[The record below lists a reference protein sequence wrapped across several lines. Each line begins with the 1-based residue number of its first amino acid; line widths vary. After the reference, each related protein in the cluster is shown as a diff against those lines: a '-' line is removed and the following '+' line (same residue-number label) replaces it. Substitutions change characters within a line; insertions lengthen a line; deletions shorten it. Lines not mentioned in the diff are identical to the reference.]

1 MSEPVTE
8 KGVGSVLRSGAR
20 KAGGALSRAASKHP
34 GVAAIGA
41 GLAGAGGGAGIGT
54 GINMAAG
61 AAGAGPGKRWEGAK
75 EGAKATGRSLMHPL
89 DATDPA
95 EAAKYNPY
103 VAGKK
108 LRESD

>member
-1 MSEPVTE
+1 MSELVTE
-8 KGVGSVLRSGAR
+8 KGVGSVLRRAGKKVAPYAL
-20 KAGGALSRAASKHP
+20 AGGAML
-34 GVAAIGA
+34 GGAAIGGAA
-41 GLAGAGGGAGIGT
+41 GTAA
-54 GINMAAG
+54 NMGAG

-75 EGAKATGRSLMHPL
+75 EGARATGRSLMHPL

-95 EAAKYNPY
+95 EAHKYNPY